1 MLQIIPYEGHVRA
14 APIGS
19 SAHFE
24 LVRSPFH
31 TVYRSGSPH
40 PDGAFL
46 VLCKN
51 SSVSQMNYSISV
63 PTNMSSA
70 DRQTADEVT
79 MDTMLPVSVRPS
91 VAVEKFIVRG

>member
-14 APIGS
+14 APIWFVRALRIGS
-19 SAHFE
+19 FPVSYG
-24 LVRSPFH
+24 L
-31 TVYRSGSPH
+31 SGSPH

>member
-14 APIGS
+14 APIWFVRALRIGS
-19 SAHFE
+19 FPVSYG
-24 LVRSPFH
+24 L
-31 TVYRSGSPH
+31 SGSPH

-70 DRQTADEVT
+70 DRQTADDGYDVT
-79 MDTMLPVSVRPS
+79 RVREAS
-91 VAVEKFIVRG
+91 VAVEKYIVKG